1 MNAYRYVLSA
11 AFLSAALAIGFTF
24 DAGTTAAPDAS
35 LRVGDSA
42 PNVRV
47 NDHRGELWSLND
59 QTGDQPVVL
68 YFYPAAMTRGC
79 TKQACSYRDNQ
90 STLNDQGVRVIGIS
104 GDPVRN
110 LQLFRSAHNLNF
122 TLLSDPDGSV
132 ARKFGVPV
140 GEGGSIQR
148 TIDGEE
154 HTLKRGGTFE
164 RWTFVIDQEGTI
176 AYVNRDVTPS
186 EDPENIRSV
195 VRKLMDK

>member
-11 AFLSAALAIGFTF
+11 VLFSAAIALSVTY
-24 DAGTTAAPDAS
+24 DSGTNAAPNGS
-35 LRVGDSA
+35 RSVGDPA
-42 PNVRV
+42 PNFQV
-47 NDHRGELWSLND
+47 NDHRGELWSLD
-59 QTGDQPVVL
+59 EQTGNQPVVL
-68 YFYPAAMTRGC
+68 YFYPAAMTSGC

-90 STLNDQGVRVIGIS
+90 SSLQDQGVRVIGIS

-110 LQLFRSAHNLNF
+110 LQLFRSANDLNF

-148 TIDGEE
+148 TIDGQKY
-154 HTLKRGGTFE
+154 TLKRGGTFN

-186 EDPENIRSV
+186 EDPENIRSA
-195 VRKLMDK
+195 VRKLKDK